1 MLMQVTVDNNDALRL
16 LFLVDEVSEGR
27 FQTTAPHTARGFDTP
42 VHHSPLGGCLL
53 LTHIHP
59 YRYIIN
65 VSIVC
70 HQNYLKWL
78 FSLWGIFFAQVL
90 LTTLSI
96 FISISDLKIS
106 FVFFVFA
113 IEFNNTLYFIAI
125 QQMLVSVFWGG
136 FLYFLFCFVGQM
148 CYKLKMKIQSLAIS
162 NLNA

>member
-125 QQMLVSVFWGG
+125 QQMLVSG
-136 FLYFLFCFVGQM
+136 FVCCCFFCIFCFV
-148 CYKLKMKIQSLAIS
+148 L
-162 NLNA
+162 